1 MRNRLS
7 IRSGIFFD
15 GAAREIGQIP
25 RVASNIKSV
34 AAISDANI
42 KAALSVTYT
51 NVKSIAGVS
60 K

>member
-1 MRNRLS
+1 MASRRL
-7 IRSGIFFD
+7 FD
-15 GAAREIGQIP
+15 GASQELGQIP
-25 RVASNIKSV
+25 IVASAPPVISNIKSV
-34 AAISDANI
+34 ATIINANI